1 MSIASAKNVAQ
12 NKNGKTNL
20 PAYQGN
26 VERVE
31 QSGVDTNVLKKP
43 LMHIPSDLSLNID
56 SMDIDDLEVL
66 SNGKFGE
73 VKKVLDR
80 IVVGGIGK
88 YHVTLIRPLAK
99 IVADDLE
106 RLLAGDDDAQKN

>member
-1 MSIASAKNVAQ
+1 MS
-12 NKNGKTNL
+12 NKNSSARANL
-20 PAYQGN
+20 PAYQSEI
-26 VERVE
+26 ERVE
-31 QSGVDTNVLKKP
+31 QNGNGTAVIKKP
-43 LMHIPSDLSLNID
+43 LMQIPKDLAINID
-56 SMDIDDLEVL
+56 SMDIDDLETL
-66 SNGKFGE
+66 ANGKFAD

-106 RLLAGDDDAQKN
+106 RALAGEDDAQKN